1 MRAIFFIML
10 TFCLAGCGGAKN
22 NGGSSN
28 NNDSAPE
35 KSAQEQELEQQID
48 TLRQQIMA
56 TIGTASCSIDQ
67 ECRALAMGAKP
78 CGGPWAYEAYS
89 LVNTDTAK
97 LQQLAQQHHDFEV
110 KLNELRG
117 TVSNCA
123 IIAEPPVA
131 CLNSRCMVQ

>member
-1 MRAIFFIML
+1 MRAIFFVIL
-10 TFCLAGCGGAKN
+10 TFCLAACGAKN

-28 NNDSAPE
+28 NDSAPG
-35 KSAQEQELEQQID
+35 KNAQEQELEQQMNI
-48 TLRQQIMA
+48 LRQQIKE
-56 TIGTASCSIDQ
+56 TIGTAQCTLDQ
-67 ECRALAMGAKP
+67 NCRALAMGAKP